1 VTDSAQLY
9 ARPARFRSIDLGH
22 LPTSLEPMER
32 LSKYVG
38 GPSLWVKRDDGTDLG
53 LGQQSKGVATELK
66 QDAARI
72 QLGRACRPSPHPA
85 PGPQPRHLF

>member
-1 VTDSAQLY
+1 
-9 ARPARFRSIDLGH
+9 
-22 LPTSLEPMER
+22 MER
-32 LSKYVG
+32 LLKYVG

-72 QLGRACRPSPHPA
+72 QLGHACDRLRIRHQGLNPEWARPNLPPV
-85 PGPQPRHLF
+85 